1 MVALNAFVDA
11 FFELKSINEW
21 GGFSQH
27 RYCAVLR
34 HLAIVERK
42 PVCRWADVP
51 QLLGRVS

>member
-42 PVCRWADVP
+42 PVCRWAEVP